1 MKIKLV
7 TVGKVKEAF
16 YRDAIAEYIKR
27 LSKFC
32 NTEIIEVEDEKT
44 PDKASSLEVEKIL
57 AKEGD
62 KILSK
67 IKDNEFL
74 ITLEIEGKRFTSE
87 GLASKLSE
95 ICISGFNTITF
106 VIGGSL
112 GLDNR
117 IKKKSNLSLSFSDF
131 TFPHQ
136 LMRVIL
142 LEQVYR
148 AFKINSGEPY
158 HK

>member
-7 TVGKVKEAF
+7 TVGKVKESF
-16 YRDAIAEYIKR
+16 YRDAIAEYVKR

-32 NTEIIEVEDEKT
+32 NTEIIEVEDERT
-44 PDKASSLEVEKIL
+44 PDKASETENEKIL
-57 AKEGD
+57 SKEGD
-62 KILSK
+62 RILSK

-87 GLASKLSE
+87 ALAGKISE
-95 ICISGFNTITF
+95 ICISGFNAITF

-117 IKKKSNLSLSFSDF
+117 IKRKSNLALSFSDF

-148 AFKINSGEPY
+148 AFKINAGEPY